1 MRWRCPVVL
10 ILVAALTV
18 SAPAARGA
26 TPVLEATLDNG
37 LRVLILEDRRN
48 PLVSVQVWYRVGSRD
63 ERPGATGLAHF
74 LEHMMFKGTPAHPK
88 GTFSRAV
95 ESNGGHDNAFTTP
108 DTTSYFVNIAADK
121 VDEVLQL
128 EADRMRNL
136 LLDPAE
142 IDAER
147 QVVMEERRMRTE
159 DSPDGLLAEEVMATA
174 FGAHPY
180 RWPVIGWMEDI
191 GRIEATELRAFYD
204 LYYRPNNAV
213 LVVVGDVRPP
223 ELLARIRTLFGPIA
237 RGPKTPAVTAVEP
250 PQRAERRVTLRSAV
264 ARLPALTLT
273 WLVPNFS
280 SPDAGALEVLE
291 GVLSTGRASRL
302 HRRLVVETGLALDTE
317 ADYSYG
323 SVDPNLFWLSARPAA
338 GVGLEALERALLD
351 ELERLKREPI
361 DAEELARA
369 QQQIEASFVWGQ
381 DSIYSRAATL
391 ARFER
396 MGSWRRADDY
406 VASIRA
412 VTAADV
418 QRVARTYF
426 PVDRKT
432 VGVLLPEAPAGGPG
446 SPEKARKEP

>member
-1 MRWRCPVVL
+1 MRWRCPVALV
-10 ILVAALTV
+10 LVAAIV
-18 SAPAARGA
+18 ASASAARAA
-26 TPVLEATLDNG
+26 TPVLETTLDNG

-48 PLVSVQVWYRVGSRD
+48 PLVSVQLWYRVGSRN

-74 LEHMMFKGTPAHPK
+74 LEHMMFKGTPMHPK
-88 GTFSRAV
+88 GAYSRAV
-95 ESNGGHDNAFTTP
+95 EGNGGHDNAFTTQ

-174 FGAHPY
+174 FEAHPY
-180 RWPVIGWMEDI
+180 GWPVIGWMEDI
-191 GRIEATELRAFYD
+191 ARINPAELRAFYD

-223 ELLARIRTLFGPIA
+223 ELLARVRTLFGPIP
-237 RGPKTPAVTAVEP
+237 RGPEPPPVTAVEP
-250 PQRAERRVTLRSAV
+250 PPRAERRVTLRSVA

-273 WLVPNFS
+273 WLVPNFR
-280 SPDAGALEVLE
+280 SPDAPALEVLE
-291 GVLSTGRASRL
+291 TVLSDGRASRL
-302 HRRLVVETGLALDTE
+302 HRRLVVEMGLALDAD

-323 SVDPNLFWLSARPAA
+323 SVDPNLFWLSARPAEGA
-338 GVGLEALERALLD
+338 DLGALERGLLD
-351 ELERLKREPI
+351 EMERLKREPI

-369 QQQIEASFVWGQ
+369 QNQIEASFVWGQ

-396 MGSWRRADDY
+396 MGSWRRADEY
-406 VASIRA
+406 VAAIRA

-418 QRVARTYF
+418 QRAARTYF
-426 PVDRKT
+426 PADVKT
-432 VGVLLPEAPAGGPG
+432 VGVLLPESSAHPPGGPENT
-446 SPEKARKEP
+446 EKEK